1 MNKCS
6 YVNVD
11 KIVDKYVDKCECM
24 FVSAFNQLTN
34 RVKDERRGAPCV
46 VSRSI

>member
-11 KIVDKYVDKCECM
+11 KIVDKCVDKCM
-24 FVSAFNQLTN
+24 RVFVSAFNQLTN
-34 RVKDERRGAPCV
+34 RVRDERRGAPCV